1 MKKNNREKR
10 KLSLGWRGMINVKDI
25 HVEKV
30 AGIFSRRKE
39 RIEGVVG
46 VSNQGEVV
54 IDAKERNLRM

>member
-1 MKKNNREKR
+1 
-10 KLSLGWRGMINVKDI
+10 MINVKDI

-54 IDAKERNLRM
+54 IDAKERNFRM